1 MDLPYL
7 RRRESPDTRST
18 GAVSG
23 ARLWLLMACCLAGA
37 SVSAVAQEAP
47 PAAALPRQQ
56 SPAAIAGEHNGLPVP
71 TDAEQEEAL
80 NAHLVTLPL
89 RTAAE
94 MTDEDA
100 ALLARREAD
109 VSRAA
114 AFYGFD
120 ISDSHSWTYQ
130 QVVCRA
136 LPEHLILAFTNQT
149 SPKGPSRFVAV
160 VPHDSGDVELVADVT
175 HGLLPYR
182 PAWKSSNAYSVFNR
196 MVVAERGEHAV
207 RSNSH
212 WLNLAMCYVA
222 VAGGTIP
229 QVADPLDD
237 LAASEAL
244 AKRDGS
250 TPIIRIGDHGAAD
263 VAFSDVQQPRRTAN
277 WTLSFDRDGRL
288 KKAQLSEDKPIS
300 VRDVPMSAPLPPI
313 TPN

>member
-7 RRRESPDTRST
+7 RRRGSV
-18 GAVSG
+18 GSG
-23 ARLWLLMACCLAGA
+23 SAARLWVLLMACCLAGA
-37 SVSAVAQEAP
+37 TSAAGAQEAP
-47 PAAALPRQQ
+47 PAEAQPRQQ

-71 TDAEQEEAL
+71 TEAEQEAAL
-80 NAHLVTLPL
+80 NAHMLTLPV

-136 LPEHLILAFTNQT
+136 LPQHLILAFTNET

-182 PAWKSSNAYSVFNR
+182 PAWKSGNAYSVFNR
-196 MVVAERGEHAV
+196 MVVAEHGEHAL

-222 VAGGTIP
+222 LAGGTMP

-237 LAASEAL
+237 LGASEAL
-244 AKRDGS
+244 VKRDGS

-288 KKAQLSEDKPIS
+288 KKVDMSEDKPIR

-313 TPN
+313 VPN

>member
-1 MDLPYL
+1 MALPWL
-7 RRRESPDTRST
+7 HVREFAARSH
-18 GAVSG
+18 AC
-23 ARLWLLMACCLAGA
+23 LLLAACLALLITGDVAAQQREPGA
-37 SVSAVAQEAP
+37 
-47 PAAALPRQQ
+47 
-56 SPAAIAGEHNGLPVP
+56 AAIAGEHNGPPVA

-80 NAHLVTLPL
+80 ASHLVTLPVL
-89 RTAAE
+89 TAAE
-94 MTDEDA
+94 MTEADA

-120 ISDSHSWTYQ
+120 ISDSNSWSYR

-136 LPEHLILAFTNQT
+136 LPEHLILAFTNET

-160 VPHDSGDVELVADVT
+160 VPHDAGDVELVTDVS

-182 PAWKSSNAYSVFNR
+182 PAWKSGNAYSVFNR
-196 MVVAERGEHAV
+196 MVEADRGERAL

-222 VAGGTIP
+222 LAGGTVP
-229 QVADPLDD
+229 QVANPLDD
-237 LAASEAL
+237 VAASEAL
-244 AKRDGS
+244 VKRDGS

-263 VAFSDVQQPRRTAN
+263 VAFSDVQQPKRTAN
-277 WTLSFDRDGRL
+277 WSLSFDREGRL
-288 KKAQLSEDKPIS
+288 KKADLSEDKPIR

-313 TPN
+313 VPN